1 MARTMIIRRIAPLSC
16 AKIAGVVYCALGL
29 FVGALVSI
37 FSLLGSAF
45 QTTQTNSAFP
55 HVGLFLGFGAIIVFP
70 IVYAVIGFL
79 SAFVFAWIYNLV
91 ASKIGG
97 IEIDIS

>member
-1 MARTMIIRRIAPLSC
+1 MIIRRIAPLSC

-29 FVGALVSI
+29 FFGAIVSV

-45 QTTQTNSAFP
+45 SSAQTRSVFP
-55 HVGLFLGFGAIIVFP
+55 AAGLFLGIGAIVVFP
-70 IVYAVIGFL
+70 IFYAVIGFL
-79 SAFVFAWIYNLV
+79 SAFVFAWIYNVV
-91 ASKIGG
+91 ASRIGG